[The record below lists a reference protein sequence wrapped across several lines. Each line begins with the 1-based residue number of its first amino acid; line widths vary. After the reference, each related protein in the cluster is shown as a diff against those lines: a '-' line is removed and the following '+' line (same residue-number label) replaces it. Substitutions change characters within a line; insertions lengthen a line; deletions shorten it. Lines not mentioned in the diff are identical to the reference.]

1 MADGDTT
8 KLVGN
13 APGSTKRSNSYTQPY
28 EFSAEVNTSKHYTA
42 GLHRVGQTSSVMI
55 QKYLKSVLISEKNPK
70 SANVL
75 GYFRRI
81 LAKVRVVLVT
91 SIHLGMLSL

>member
-55 QKYLKSVLISEKNPK
+55 QKYLKKNSEKNPK
-70 SANVL
+70 SASVL
-75 GYFRRI
+75 GYFRR
-81 LAKVRVVLVT
+81 L
-91 SIHLGMLSL
+91 